1 MLRRRSRRVAP
12 GWLRHPAT
20 GWLFL
25 ATLYLAATVIN
36 ALLAISMSAVWPAL
50 VALVLGTIAGVCAS
64 TGIRTLR

>member
-1 MLRRRSRRVAP
+1 MLRRRPRRFTP

-25 ATLYLAATVIN
+25 AALYVAATVIN

-50 VALVLGTIAGVCAS
+50 IALILAAIAGVCAA
-64 TGIRTLR
+64 TGIRTMR